1 MKEFLNLKVLSLACV
16 LVLKMCVAVPVLTS
30 YGRDTERF
38 TRGVSA
44 ADSGVVRI
52 RQLYCRGNGFHLRI
66 DANGTVAGTR
76 EDNHP
81 DSIMELFPVVDASL
95 SPFHRPYSGEV
106 RIMGLNTRFHLCINN
121 NTGQLY
127 SSEVSG
133 PECVFQETLEE
144 NGYNTYSTNTLPDSD
159 STVQRLYLALGR
171 RGRPRRFNITVDT
184 VTTAE
189 PDTDSGPSL
198 TQKHNHTRSTMLL
211 RRLLGRRWK
220 LALAGGVI
228 VIVII
233 LIGADVFGER
243 DAKTALHRREESAK
257 DSKHIRGMKELD
269 DVPPADRRREDLFYV
284 PPEPR
289 LGQLFHMTDKND
301 TKFTFRQNPNWRNST
316 CPRSLQRKAF
326 LSEEFGPI
334 FRPDTQMV
342 INSKLFNVDEYW
354 RMKPWATPFGYNY
367 KDNITYEEVRD
378 VLNMFP
384 ADDTIF
390 NFKGRSRPQCITC
403 AVIGNGGM
411 LNGSKNGEEIDR
423 HNYIFRVNHA
433 LTKGFEEDVGSRTT
447 HYVFYDRSLV
457 GVKADD
463 YPISKDITYIF
474 VPCRKAD
481 FSYLK
486 SIAERK
492 NKFAVP
498 PENVRIIHP
507 DWMRYIH
514 YVWMRVKSFRPTTG
528 GIMVMAALN
537 SCDKLSL
544 YGLGYNTKY
553 SHYYYDKKY
562 KAFKPV
568 LGSHDHRKEIKLWD
582 SLDREGITY
591 WYRRDVF

>member
-1 MKEFLNLKVLSLACV
+1 
-16 LVLKMCVAVPVLTS
+16 
-30 YGRDTERF
+30 
-38 TRGVSA
+38 
-44 ADSGVVRI
+44 
-52 RQLYCRGNGFHLRI
+52 
-66 DANGTVAGTR
+66 
-76 EDNHP
+76 
-81 DSIMELFPVVDASL
+81 
-95 SPFHRPYSGEV
+95 
-106 RIMGLNTRFHLCINN
+106 
-121 NTGQLY
+121 
-127 SSEVSG
+127 
-133 PECVFQETLEE
+133 
-144 NGYNTYSTNTLPDSD
+144 
-159 STVQRLYLALGR
+159 
-171 RGRPRRFNITVDT
+171 
-184 VTTAE
+184 
-189 PDTDSGPSL
+189 
-198 TQKHNHTRSTMLL
+198 MLL

-220 LALAGGVI
+220 LVLAGGIIII
-228 VIVII
+228 VIL
-233 LIGADVFGER
+233 LIGADVFGDRDGKSAIFKR
-243 DAKTALHRREESAK
+243 DAIALNFPHL
-257 DSKHIRGMKELD
+257 RGMKELD
-269 DVPPADRRREDLFYV
+269 DVDPADRRREDLFYV

-289 LGQLFHMTDKND
+289 IGPLFHMTDKND
-301 TKFTFRQNPNWRNST
+301 TKFTFRQNPNWKNST

-354 RMKPWATPFGYNY
+354 RMMPWATPFGYKY
-367 KDNITYEEVRD
+367 KENITYEEVRD

-390 NFKGRSRPQCITC
+390 NFTGRSRPQCITC

-486 SIAERK
+486 SIAEGR

-498 PENVRIIHP
+498 PENVRIVHP

-544 YGLGYNTKY
+544 YGVGYNTKY
-553 SHYYYDKKY
+553 SHYYYDKQY

-568 LGSHDHRKEIKLWD
+568 LGSHDHRREIKLWD
-582 SLDREGITY
+582 SLDREGLAY